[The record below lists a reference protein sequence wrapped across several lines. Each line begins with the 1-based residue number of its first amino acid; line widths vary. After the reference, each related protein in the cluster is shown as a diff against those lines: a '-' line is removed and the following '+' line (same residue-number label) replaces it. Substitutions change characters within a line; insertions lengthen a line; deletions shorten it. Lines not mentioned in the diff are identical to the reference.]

1 MGEAKPCLCRRP
13 RLDVGL
19 INFDVPAGEKTKDLL
34 RSESYE
40 RDEIPSMDSDV
51 M

>member
-1 MGEAKPCLCRRP
+1 MGEAKPCLSRRP

-19 INFDVPAGEKTKDLL
+19 INFDVPAGEKTKN
-34 RSESYE
+34 SYE
-40 RDEIPSMDSDV
+40 VSRMSEMKFQVWDSDV